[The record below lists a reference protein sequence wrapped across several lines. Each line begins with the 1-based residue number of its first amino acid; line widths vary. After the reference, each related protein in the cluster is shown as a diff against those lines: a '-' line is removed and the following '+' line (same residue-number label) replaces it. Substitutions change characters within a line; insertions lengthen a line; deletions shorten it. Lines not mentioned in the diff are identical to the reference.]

1 MITGCHRDIS
11 VAGVWDGE
19 EGLPRKGLGS
29 HLIPVKSYSTSYA
42 YKALS

>member
-19 EGLPRKGLGS
+19 EGLPQCGTGNAECGMKEF
-29 HLIPVKSYSTSYA
+29 
-42 YKALS
+42 